1 MSKGLEAL
9 KRSFDSW
16 KYLKDYETIE
26 KELEVLDIIRDHIA
40 YIHALNDRT
49 KNPDN
54 DLICFEI
61 RGLLDK
67 ETWSKIYEVLGA
79 PIL

>member
-9 KRSFDSW
+9 KRI
-16 KYLKDYETIE
+16 KLVYESTDISIIKE
-26 KELEVLDIIRDHIA
+26 ELEVLDIIRDHIS
-40 YIHALNDRT
+40 YIRALNDRT

-67 ETWSKIYEVLGA
+67 ETWLKIYKVLGI